1 MGDIISDGG
10 LRKSVEA
17 TVEKRYGKI
26 LAAIFELKSVIEDLR
41 MQMIGGIKCG
51 LDIWELA
58 LVPSLINN
66 AGTWVMVDNKTID
79 KLNSLQN
86 TFLQVLLGAGRS
98 CPRPALCWDT
108 TTLLMDV
115 RVKKAKLALLHHV
128 QSLEDD
134 CLAKEIYSEQLS
146 AGWPGLVTECRD
158 IIKEWDIPD
167 IINQD
172 QHISSKEWKR
182 IIRQEAKIQN
192 EKMLLEDISKKS
204 KLSEMIN
211 ETYELK
217 PYLSEMKMNDARLNF
232 ALRSRMVKCKMN
244 YFNDP
249 KYRAEMWRCDSC
261 RTCIDSQSHI
271 LYCPAY
277 QKLREGK
284 NLNSDQDVVTYFR
297 EVLRIRSELDL
308 RK

>member
-1 MGDIISDGG
+1 M
-10 LRKSVEA
+10 
-17 TVEKRYGKI
+17 
-26 LAAIFELKSVIEDLR
+26 
-41 MQMIGGIKCG
+41 
-51 LDIWELA
+51 
-58 LVPSLINN
+58 
-66 AGTWVMVDNKTID
+66 
-79 KLNSLQN
+79 
-86 TFLQVLLGAGRS
+86 
-98 CPRPALCWDT
+98 
-108 TTLLMDV
+108 
-115 RVKKAKLALLHHV
+115 
-128 QSLEDD
+128 
-134 CLAKEIYSEQLS
+134 AKEIYSEQLS

-261 RTCIDSQSHI
+261 RTRIDSQSHI

-284 NLNSDQDVVTYFR
+284 NLNSDQDIVTYFR
-297 EVLRIRSELDL
+297 EVLKIRNELDL